1 MCNKLTALSNQQGFT
16 LIELMIAITLG
27 LLISAAA
34 LMIFLSS
41 QRSLAIQGGMG
52 EIQQNAIFGLRNLT
66 YDLRHINLD
75 TSNNGRI
82 TKDGEGSGIIF
93 SVDQSAAPLT
103 ANQVTKADKDSGVM
117 DVNSD
122 QLTIQFK
129 TRTKMTTCE
138 GEDVPADTLI
148 VQRYY
153 INPLPSSQQPS
164 NDTNQNRRYGL
175 FCDVIGAGS
184 ADGAPI
190 ILDAES
196 FKVSIGTRNLNNT
209 VSDRGDD
216 SIRYQKLEEYIASPT
231 GDMVVSIEIGVVL
244 RSSNAVH
251 KDKNITTNQ
260 TFNIAGQEV
269 KLNTPATESNY
280 LRVPLSQVIA
290 IRNSQ
295 GVE

>member
-1 MCNKLTALSNQQGFT
+1 MHHKPAALSTQQGFT

-75 TSNNGRI
+75 TSNNGLISRN
-82 TKDGEGSGIIF
+82 GEGSGIVF
-93 SVDQSAAPLT
+93 EPAQSATALT
-103 ANQVTKADKDSGVM
+103 ADQVTIANKDAGAM

-122 QLTIQFK
+122 QLTVQFQ
-129 TRTKMTTCE
+129 TRTQMTQCE
-138 GEDVPADTLI
+138 GEEVGADILI

-153 INPLPSSQQPS
+153 IRPLPSNQQPS
-164 NDTNQNRRYGL
+164 GVSAQNRRYAL
-175 FCDVIGAGS
+175 YCDVIGAGS
-184 ADGAPI
+184 ADGVPV

-196 FKVSIGTRNLNNT
+196 FKVSIGTRKLNNT
-209 VSDRGDD
+209 IGRTDD
-216 SIRYQKLEEYIASPT
+216 TIYYQTLAEYITNPL
-231 GDMVVSIEIGVVL
+231 GDTVVSLEIGVVL
-244 RSSNAVH
+244 RSSNSVH
-251 KDKNITTNQ
+251 QDRNITANQ
-260 TFNIAGQEV
+260 VFNIAGQDV
-269 KLNTPATESNY
+269 RLTNPPTTSSF
-280 LRVPLSQVIA
+280 LRVPLSQVVA